1 VPKSTF
7 DPSVVATDL
16 VVKRIVSEIIDGI
29 KTAYD
34 FQKVL
39 DELQIK
45 DVIITLV
52 GQPTC
57 DGVKGKIT
65 LVITI
70 VGTRTLTEIKT
81 DLNRAIVKIFEIPA
95 GMTLDTTLEK
105 DTSSK
110 KKRQGS
116 DDTFLQTTVI
126 TPADP
131 SALPEPSPSTTP
143 PPPSPYVAAG
153 MINSG
158 FVAIWLVSLLSLL
171 FLRG

>member
-52 GQPTC
+52 GQPTV
-57 DGVKGKIT
+57 DGVNGKIT
-65 LVITI
+65 MVITI
-70 VGTRTLTEIKT
+70 IGTRTLTEIKT
-81 DLNRAIVKIFEIPA
+81 DINRAIVKIFEIPA
-95 GMTLDTTLEK
+95 GMTVDTILEK

-110 KKRQGS
+110 KKRQTGGNS
-116 DDTFLQTTVI
+116 YLQTTVL

-131 SALPEPSPSTTP
+131 TPGSEPSPYTP
-143 PPPSPYVAAG
+143 TPSPYVAAG

-158 FVAIWLVSLLSLL
+158 FVTIWLVSLLSLL